1 MKIFDF
7 SLRKSF
13 KQRGTAA
20 TTKKC
25 YPPPGFD
32 VKALMADTIANLH
45 TLRQYENP
53 FLIVSRSFSNIATRW
68 AAGEGSPPE
77 WSRNQ
82 AAFVLGQLTQVT
94 EPQVEPRPQKRIQ
107 INRQLRP
114 LFLYGHL
121 TPLSRTLVSTR
132 ESIPFRVPP
141 SSQYVQGGSPAS
153 PGHVLPSSTDADST

>member
-1 MKIFDF
+1 MGILRLSRGCGWITKDT
-7 SLRKSF
+7 SGVRKSF
-13 KQRGTAA
+13 L
-20 TTKKC
+20 
-25 YPPPGFD
+25 
-32 VKALMADTIANLH
+32 VS
-45 TLRQYENP
+45 
-53 FLIVSRSFSNIATRW
+53 IVSRSFSKIATRW
-68 AAGEGSPPE
+68 AAGVGSPPE

-132 ESIPFRVPP
+132 ESIPFRV
-141 SSQYVQGGSPAS
+141 
-153 PGHVLPSSTDADST
+153 

>member
-1 MKIFDF
+1 MRIHFD
-7 SLRKSF
+7 LTGNVRY
-13 KQRGTAA
+13 R
-20 TTKKC
+20 
-25 YPPPGFD
+25 
-32 VKALMADTIANLH
+32 
-45 TLRQYENP
+45 
-53 FLIVSRSFSNIATRW
+53 FSNIATRW
-68 AAGEGSPPE
+68 AADEGSPPE

-141 SSQYVQGGSPAS
+141 SSQCFQGGKPAFLKIAPLRAS
-153 PGHVLPSSTDADST
+153 LKFHGRGFHQTTTIGPAGLHCCLDYAGLAEGGAKFEAGSD